1 MTHRRIALI
10 IGHPD
15 PAPER
20 FGRALAAACAEGAAE
35 AGHEVRQVD
44 IAALDYPMLRSRAQW
59 QDGELPACLRD
70 AQEAIGWADHLVI
83 VFPLWMGSMPGTLRG
98 FFEQVLRPAFA
109 QGEDGSVFARR
120 LAGRSARFVVT
131 MDMPAL
137 AFRWYFA
144 AHGLRSV
151 KRNMLGLC
159 GISPIRWTLVGRV
172 STIDARRRE
181 RWIDAARQLGRDAR

>member
-1 MTHRRIALI
+1 MSRRRIALI
-10 IGHPD
+10 VGHPD

-20 FGRALAAACAEGAAE
+20 FCRALAAACLEGAAH
-35 AGHEVRQVD
+35 AGHETRLVD
-44 IAALDYPMLRSRAQW
+44 IAALDYPLLRSRAQW
-59 QDGELPACLRD
+59 QSGVLPACLQD
-70 AQEAIGWADHLVI
+70 AQDAIGWADHLVI

-98 FFEQVLRPAFA
+98 FFEQVLRPAFV
-109 QGEDGSVFARR
+109 GEGGGVFARR

-137 AFRWYFA
+137 AYRWYFG

-151 KRNMLGLC
+151 KRGMLGLC

-172 STIDARRRE
+172 SAIDARRRE
-181 RWIDAARQLGRDAR
+181 RWIEVVRELGHDAR